1 MDKPI
6 IKDKAVAKYVA
17 DLERQLENFK
27 SATTNARLYLGVKR
41 QLDDMATLLF
51 EDIEVKNPESG
62 EMMKVKFMDFT
73 TLSSKDDKFID
84 RYLKILDKFKD
95 YMKDLNEVEALIN
108 PEILSKVEKK
118 VSGSIADKF
127 VFGDGESKA

>member
-6 IKDKAVAKYVA
+6 IKDKKVDAYVR

-27 SATTNARLYLGVKR
+27 ADTTKAKLYLGVKR
-41 QLDDMATLLF
+41 QLDDMAILLL
-51 EDIEVKNPESG
+51 EDIEVADPETG
-62 EMMKVKFMDFT
+62 EIKKVKFMDFQ

-95 YMKDLNEVEALIN
+95 YMKDLSEAEELIN
-108 PEILSKVEKK
+108 PAIVEKIEKK
-118 VSGSIADKF
+118 VAGSLADSM
-127 VFGDGESKA
+127 VFGDGK